1 MVLVAGSNLAGFW
14 LYAELFCIL
23 LLVFSLSVSAR
34 PFFDL
39 MILKSA
45 KLSHSLLGGVKLMTK
60 VNSGAPSARG
70 AP

>member
-1 MVLVAGSNLAGFW
+1 MVLVAGSNLTGFW

-23 LLVFSLSVSAR
+23 LLVFSLVSAR